1 MDLRI
6 NRLFYD
12 TGKASYPC
20 AMKRSATSRRLARF
34 RPTSSER
41 RAEQWPS
48 TPRFVDEHQS
58 RPARLLVVSMKEDGL
73 SMALVRLWLGAAGGW
88 WVASGA
94 HVSIAPSGRGD
105 LA

>member
-1 MDLRI
+1 VDLRI

-20 AMKRSATSRRLARF
+20 ATKRSATSRRLARF

-48 TPRFVDEHQS
+48 TPRFVDEQQS
-58 RPARLLVVSMKEDGL
+58 RPARLLVV
-73 SMALVRLWLGAAGGW
+73 R
-88 WVASGA
+88 
-94 HVSIAPSGRGD
+94 SGRLVGGSGD
-105 LA
+105 AGMVGERQRAGLTFASQARS

>member
-6 NRLFYD
+6 NPLFYD

-48 TPRFVDEHQS
+48 TPRFVDEQQS
-58 RPARLLVVSMKEDGL
+58 RPARLLVVQAGRPAFAATDARFRDAV
-73 SMALVRLWLGAAGGW
+73 ALVSVGPR
-88 WVASGA
+88 
-94 HVSIAPSGRGD
+94 
-105 LA
+105 